1 MDRGIKAAKMLF
13 KQRNSVGSI
22 VILIC
27 LVAFIES
34 AATHKH
40 SGERL
45 EDGAYRPRDAGH
57 IGEDGEHNAEFDHE
71 AILGSSKTAEE
82 FDQLSPDESKRRL
95 RLLVVRMDLNKD
107 EFIDRHE
114 LKAHILR
121 SFKLV
126 AKSSQAMARI
136 NSLILQ
142 LDHCRKRRQTRDL
155 MRPTPITVTS

>member
-1 MDRGIKAAKMLF
+1 MLF
-13 KQRNSVGSI
+13 NQRNYVGSM

-57 IGEDGEHNAEFDHE
+57 IGDDGEHNAEFDHE

-82 FDQLSPDESKRRL
+82 FDQLSPEESKRRL
-95 RLLVVRMDLNKD
+95 RLLVITMDLNKD
-107 EFIDRHE
+107 GFIDRHE

-121 SFKLV
+121 SFK
-126 AKSSQAMARI
+126 
-136 NSLILQ
+136 
-142 LDHCRKRRQTRDL
+142 
-155 MRPTPITVTS
+155 